1 MVIFKWEGVGKVRLK
16 TLVVLSILSLL
27 VLSGCGNK
35 PAAKTEETKPVT
47 IKITTVQLDTQQMG
61 VAASEL
67 KKLAEERLGNKV
79 KIDLYT
85 GAQLYSGVE
94 ELEAIKKGDIQMTF
108 AIGSAMGSLDPAM
121 SLFKLPF
128 LFPNVEVAY
137 KVLDG
142 PIGEEVFKNISN
154 QGIRILGGF
163 SSGSIIVSN
172 SKHPI
177 KMPADFKGLKLR
189 TSGKME
195 AAIVE
200 NMGAASVVIPSEE
213 TYSGLQQGVI
223 DGLATPS
230 TVFYAR
236 KYHEVQKYV
245 TNAGMLYWSNGFVLV
260 NEKFWQAMP
269 DDVRNELQ
277 QIVSEVLKEVRS
289 KDEADLQ
296 DMLKKVEQS
305 GAQVHTVTPEEI
317 KAWREAAKPVYDQNK
332 GVIGPELVDK
342 VVKEVEAASK

>member
-1 MVIFKWEGVGKVRLK
+1 MGKVRLK
-16 TLVVLSILSLL
+16 TLAVLLLLSLL
-27 VLSGCGNK
+27 VMSGCGNK
-35 PAAKTEETKPVT
+35 QTAQTEENKPVN
-47 IKITTVQLDTQQMG
+47 IKITTVQLDSQQMG
-61 VAASEL
+61 VAAGRIKE
-67 KKLAEERLGNKV
+67 LAEERLGDQV

-94 ELEAIKKGDIQMTF
+94 ELEAIKKGDIQMTL
-108 AIGSAMGSLDPAM
+108 AIGSSMGSIDPTM

-137 KVLDG
+137 QVLDG
-142 PIGEEVFKNISN
+142 PVGEEIFKNVTN
-154 QGIRILGGF
+154 QGIRVLGGF

-172 SKHPI
+172 NQHPI
-177 KMPADFKGLKLR
+177 KMPEDFKGLKMR

-200 NMGAASVVIPSEE
+200 SMGAASVVIPSEE
-213 TYSGLQQGVI
+213 TYTGLQQGVI

-245 TNAGMLYWSNGFVLV
+245 TNAGMLYWSNGFILA
-260 NEKFWQAMP
+260 NDKFWQGMP

-277 QIVSEVLKEVRS
+277 KIVNEVLQEVRAE
-289 KDEADLQ
+289 DEAGLN
-296 DMLKKVEQS
+296 DMLKTIEQDGVE
-305 GAQVHTVTPEEI
+305 VHTLTQEEI
-317 KAWREAAKPVYDQNK
+317 QAWREAAKPVYDEYK
-332 GVIGPELVDK
+332 DVIGADLIEQV
-342 VVKEVEAASK
+342 SN